1 MTRAAAACLALF
13 ALTACD
19 KRNDANKDNTPES
32 GTAHSADTI
41 VTKREMQDTAVVNYD
56 TTVSTDTVHKKGTKP
71 TDTDT
76 VQH

>member
-1 MTRAAAACLALF
+1 MTRAAAACLALL
-13 ALTACD
+13 ALAACD
-19 KRNDANKDNTPES
+19 KRNHTDNDNTPET

-56 TTVSTDTVHKKGTKP
+56 TTVSTDTVHKKRTKP

-76 VQH
+76 VHH

>member
-1 MTRAAAACLALF
+1 MTVPPPLAWRCSPSPP
-13 ALTACD
+13 AISATTTA
-19 KRNDANKDNTPES
+19 PES

-71 TDTDT
+71 TDVDT
-76 VQH
+76 VHH

>member
-1 MTRAAAACLALF
+1 MSASSPLASPCSLSPP
-13 ALTACD
+13 ATSATIPTTSNPD
-19 KRNDANKDNTPES
+19 T

-71 TDTDT
+71 VDTDT
-76 VQH
+76 VHN

>member
-19 KRNDANKDNTPES
+19 KRQDTNNDTPET

-71 TDTDT
+71 VDTDT
-76 VQH
+76 VHD

>member
-1 MTRAAAACLALF
+1 MTRAAAACLAL
-13 ALTACD
+13 LTLAACE
-19 KRNDANKDNTPES
+19 KRNDHDNTPET

-71 TDTDT
+71 VDTDT
-76 VQH
+76 VHN

>member
-19 KRNDANKDNTPES
+19 KRHNDNTPET

>member
-19 KRNDANKDNTPES
+19 KRNDNPPES

-56 TTVSTDTVHKKGTKP
+56 TTVSTDTTHKRGTKP
-71 TDTDT
+71 VDTDT
-76 VQH
+76 VHK

>member
-1 MTRAAAACLALF
+1 MTRAAAACLALL
-13 ALTACD
+13 ALAACD
-19 KRNDANKDNTPES
+19 KRNHTDNDNTPET

-71 TDTDT
+71 VDTDT
-76 VQH
+76 VHN

>member
-19 KRNDANKDNTPES
+19 KRHNDNTPET

-76 VQH
+76 VKH

>member
-19 KRNDANKDNTPES
+19 KRHDTNNDNTPET

-41 VTKREMQDTAVVNYD
+41 VTKREMQDTAVVSYD
-56 TTVSTDTVHKKGTKP
+56 TTVSTDTVHKRGTKP
-71 TDTDT
+71 VDTDT
-76 VQH
+76 VHH